1 MTDSG
6 NNTREIQGKNINWM
20 ELIIFYIVAVLVSAP
35 FRLNLI
41 KPDELFP
48 LPYGLNIFYH
58 ILRGIG
64 PTVGF
69 ITVYYLLKS
78 RVPRRLTFLGL
89 NKYYSLF
96 AIAVIPLS
104 LTFAGV
110 DNDSGL
116 NENYFGFL
124 TGVMLIFYALAE
136 EYGWRGYLQQ
146 ALSPVKVRYRIVL
159 IALLWFIWHLNF
171 LLPGFTVK
179 THLIFFMFLLLGSW
193 GLMKISESTFSILF
207 VAAVHLSFNVLS
219 DVHADF
225 NRKVIVL
232 LFAAAIWTI
241 LITSLQRSKIK
252 SSPKTISG

>member
-1 MTDSG
+1 MSAPENSTM
-6 NNTREIQGKNINWM
+6 EIQGKNINWM
-20 ELIIFYIVAVLVSAP
+20 ELIIFYVVAVLVSAP

-41 KPDELFP
+41 KLDELIP
-48 LPYGLNIFYH
+48 LPYGLNVFYH

-64 PTVGF
+64 PAVGF
-69 ITVYYLLKS
+69 ITVYYLFKS
-78 RVPRRLTFLGL
+78 RVPGRFTFLGL
-89 NKYYSLF
+89 NKYYSF
-96 AIAVIPLS
+96 IAIAVIPLG

-116 NENYFGFL
+116 NRNYFGFL
-124 TGVMLIFYALAE
+124 TGIMLIFYALGE

-146 ALSPVKVRYRIVL
+146 ALSPIKVPYRILL
-159 IALLWFIWHLNF
+159 IALLWYVWHLNF

-207 VAAVHLSFNVLS
+207 VAAVHLSFNILS
-219 DVHADF
+219 DVKTDF

-232 LFAAAIWTI
+232 LVAAAIWTI
-241 LITSLQRSKIK
+241 LIIYVKKGKIK